1 MKKVM
6 MLHSVNHNMY
16 GKRDPEQYGTIT
28 LDEINDLIEKTAK
41 DEGILEIH
49 MSNIFN
55 REDFR
60 SHSVI
65 APVAH
70 GMIAGMGAS
79 AYSLAVKAMGEI
91 FRGED
96 K

>member
-41 DEGILEIH
+41 EEGIIVDNFQTNVLLVCISH
-49 MSNIFN
+49 KYIIQTKRLVYKIIFK
-55 REDFR
+55 
-60 SHSVI
+60 
-65 APVAH
+65 
-70 GMIAGMGAS
+70 
-79 AYSLAVKAMGEI
+79 SLRKGTAAE
-91 FRGED
+91 
-96 K
+96 

>member
-41 DEGILEIH
+41 EEGIIC
-49 MSNIFN
+49 S
-55 REDFR
+55 
-60 SHSVI
+60 S
-65 APVAH
+65 
-70 GMIAGMGAS
+70 
-79 AYSLAVKAMGEI
+79 
-91 FRGED
+91 
-96 K
+96 